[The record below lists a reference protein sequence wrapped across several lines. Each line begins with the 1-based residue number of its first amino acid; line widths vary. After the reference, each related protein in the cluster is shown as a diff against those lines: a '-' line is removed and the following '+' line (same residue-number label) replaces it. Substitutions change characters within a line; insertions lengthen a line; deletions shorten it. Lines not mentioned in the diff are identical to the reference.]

1 MKNDSCR
8 YIAKVQRDENDE
20 PIIVFPPEFCE
31 QTDLREGDI
40 YEMDVVNGSLVMIF
54 IRRPS
59 AIRQYPIAIQPGD
72 DQTAFGVFFPD
83 IPGCFS
89 AGDSLSEAIHNAP
102 EALALHID
110 GLDELPEP
118 SRIDDH
124 VNKPEFE
131 GCVWMMVSVP
141 ERNNHE

>member
-1 MKNDSCR
+1 MKNADYR
-8 YIAKVQRDENDE
+8 FTTRIQRDENGE
-20 PIIVFPPEFCE
+20 SIIVFPPEFCE

-40 YEMDVVNGSLVMIF
+40 YEMDVVNGSLVMTF
-54 IRRPS
+54 IRRPN

-72 DQTAFGVFFPD
+72 DLTAFGVFFPD

-102 EALALHID
+102 EALALHIE
-110 GLDELPEP
+110 GLNELPEP

-131 GCVWMMVSVP
+131 GCVWTMVSVP
-141 ERNNHE
+141 DLNQ

>member
-1 MKNDSCR
+1 MKSNGYHC
-8 YIAKVQRDENDE
+8 ITQVQRDENGE
-20 PIIVFPPEFCE
+20 PMVVLPPELGE
-31 QTDLREGDI
+31 QVDLREGDI
-40 YEMDVVNGSLVMIF
+40 YDVDVVDGRLVMTF
-54 IRRPS
+54 IKHAD

-72 DQTAFGVFFPD
+72 DLTAFGVFFPD

-124 VNKPEFE
+124 VHKPEFE
-131 GCVWMMVSVP
+131 GCVWTMVCVP
-141 ERNNHE
+141 DLNQ